1 MRKAQ
6 LKNNMIKNLDG
17 NKVCEDLMAT
27 DKEFRRITK
36 QPHIVKLFGEKKSE
50 PHSRKLS
57 KNSKALSST
66 FMMGR
71 SL

>member
-6 LKNNMIKNLDG
+6 LKNNLIKNLDG

-36 QPHIVKLFGEKKSE
+36 QPHIVNLFGDKSQSR
-50 PHSRKLS
+50 SRKLS